1 MGTGARRRPRAG
13 SVVALA
19 VRRFWAQDMLH
30 HAGALTYYSLLAFFN
45 ALLLGVALMGLLGTG
60 ATLNQLAS
68 FLEGNG
74 ADPKLIDSVLAA
86 ARNAVEAKT
95 TSLLALLFAIAIAFW
110 LCSSAFIAASTALNV
125 IVEARDDR
133 SPVRRR
139 AEAVGH
145 TAVAVLLV
153 VGATIAVFLGGSV
166 AREVLGFVGLG
177 GSAAHVWAIARY
189 PVGIV
194 LAMTAFAWTYY
205 AAPTVAQPRW
215 RWISLGAAVGVAVWM
230 LASIGLFLFAAQ
242 FHTYNA
248 TYGAFA
254 TAILLIVWLWW
265 TNVALLLGAEIN
277 AAGRYAEGAPTP
289 ISKTGDTPEVA
300 QHEAAKRTVGRG

>member
-30 HAGALTYYSLLAFFN
+30 HAGALTYYALLALFN
-45 ALLLGVALMGLLGTG
+45 ALLLGVALMGLLGTDE
-60 ATLNQLAS
+60 TLSRFAS
-68 FLEGNG
+68 FLEDNG
-74 ADPKLIDSVLAA
+74 ADRNLVDSLLAA

-95 TSLLALLFAIAIAFW
+95 TSALALVFAIVVAFW
-110 LCSSAFIAASTALNV
+110 LCSSAFVAASTALNV

-133 SPVRRR
+133 SPMRRR
-139 AEAVGH
+139 VEAVGQ
-145 TAVAVLLV
+145 TVVAVLLV
-153 VGATIAVFLGGSV
+153 VGATIAVFLGGDV
-166 AREVLGFVGLG
+166 ADEVLGFVGLG
-177 GSAAHVWAIARY
+177 AASADVWAIVRY
-189 PVGIV
+189 PIAVV

-215 RWISLGAAVGVAVWM
+215 RWISFGAAIGVGVWM
-230 LASIGLFLFAAQ
+230 LASLGLFLFAAQ

-265 TNVALLLGAEIN
+265 TNVALLIGAEIN
-277 AAGRYAEGAPTP
+277 AAGRYAEGAATP
-289 ISKTGDTPEVA
+289 ISRTGDSPETA
-300 QHEAAKRTVGRG
+300 QHEAAKRR